1 MREDKEALQ
10 IKLIQAIG
18 RGALQD
24 EESEEVSDEETKIMI
39 KSKKKKNLVGDI
51 DNQNF
56 MMIVGAEPGGIVDAD
71 TKLIKDTMKTFLEQF
86 DIETLT
92 VEFPKILQNLQGSDA
107 KIEIMQSTTLQSLRL
122 SVEGNNPDE
131 SKAYIFVQPKL
142 QRGGLAPLEYF
153 NAEGRAEAA
162 VEFFRDVLEFEP
174 KNVII
179 CRDYSKAQVIEQLNN
194 IDE

>member
-142 QRGGLAPLEYF
+142 
-153 NAEGRAEAA
+153 
-162 VEFFRDVLEFEP
+162 
-174 KNVII
+174 
-179 CRDYSKAQVIEQLNN
+179 
-194 IDE
+194 